1 MKKIFYFIGAAGLL
15 LNGCKEPAVDDAA
28 FAPESSAV
36 RTLTVNGVVETGTRA
51 VWDDETKFSWEND
64 DKITLVSDGTSY
76 VSEGLAIDPTNAGH
90 GVFTVKNV
98 SGTTFNAFVTAN
110 GTYKTDGVEFTVGD
124 TEITAG
130 EVSLKSNV
138 LLVSTE
144 SVEPEGEEL
153 NVPLTIVTP
162 LVKFLVYG
170 EASGE
175 AIESIS
181 IKANAAN
188 IAGTASYS
196 FDGNKVTVSDG
207 KASVKATVSDATVAA
222 SKEAADGL
230 YLSVLPT
237 TVSDITYVVT
247 TSAKTYN
254 FTSKSGQTFAQ
265 NTIYTLPLNL
275 ANADAD
281 AAVEVTDV
289 TVEDGGTDNK
299 FYLGKTVTVTGTNLD
314 KVSVV
319 KIGETEISDVEAE
332 NTTMTFTVPEELE
345 FETESNYEK
354 ATEFKLTFDGD
365 NAQSITVYPFYYF
378 KGVKLAI
385 GVGSKDNYN
394 DYIHD
399 NAFFVPDYGRVLSV
413 REWIDEKIDPNVLD
427 DESGSPKT
435 EDNCNT
441 IITTYTGSSVVG
453 NKLAAGTTKEQY
465 YCAKPYILCSAN
477 TSGVLSIVST
487 PCGTNARIKNHRYKQ
502 TPSSTSYTALPT
514 TCGTPIFG
522 MKVITSVDTNS
533 VRSKIYKAVA
543 EGTLTSMDYTMNQDL
558 NSSEIRLAG
567 SGASGT
573 TANMSDVIVI
583 GYANYEFGLNNSSE
597 TQGVALKSSDIY
609 QFGYIKFNN
618 ITGANF
624 ETGLVDITALDGKYV
639 DFDIYWSKP
648 LREK

>member
-51 VWDDETKFSWEND
+51 VWDDETKFAWEND
-64 DKITLVSDGTSY
+64 DQITLVSGSTSY
-76 VSEGLAIDPTNAGH
+76 ESEGLEVDESNPGH

-98 SGTTFNAFVTAN
+98 IGTTFNAFVTAN
-110 GTYKTDGVEFTVGD
+110 GTYKTGSVEFTVGD

-138 LLVSTE
+138 LLVSTS
-144 SVEPEGEEL
+144 SVAPEDNEL
-153 NVPLTIVTP
+153 TVPLTIVTP

-175 AIESIS
+175 TITSIS

-196 FDGNKVTVSDG
+196 FDGNKVTVSEG

-222 SKEAADGL
+222 SKDAAEGL

-254 FTSKSGQTFAQ
+254 FTSKSGQTFKE

-281 AAVEVTDV
+281 AGVVVDEV
-289 TVEDGGTDNK
+289 TVEDGGTDKK

-365 NAQSITVYPFYYF
+365 NVQSITVYPFYYYPNIT
-378 KGVKLAI
+378 I
-385 GVGSKDNYN
+385 GAQDASNRDK
-394 DYIHD
+394 
-399 NAFFVPDYGRVLSV
+399 AFFVPDLGRVISTDEFNNFDGGNCFDPYIAANTQKANNSLNKDVIKTADEYYSV
-413 REWIDEKIDPNVLD
+413 PAYVFCTYSTNNKTFSIISPSNSATQIRNFRTTGNDQLTSGYGTPVVGFRNIEFTGSIDAEQKSAEKTKNGSLTSVGDLLPKVISSGAPQYDGTGTANNRFKDDLVIAVQYFSYEGTCGFGSSHTDAGETAAKLD
-427 DESGSPKT
+427 DVYRGGLMYVKT
-435 EDNCNT
+435 VVTGEDIGTKST
-441 IITTYTGSSVVG
+441 IT
-453 NKLAAGTTKEQY
+453 
-465 YCAKPYILCSAN
+465 
-477 TSGVLSIVST
+477 
-487 PCGTNARIKNHRYKQ
+487 
-502 TPSSTSYTALPT
+502 
-514 TCGTPIFG
+514 F
-522 MKVITSVDTNS
+522 
-533 VRSKIYKAVA
+533 
-543 EGTLTSMDYTMNQDL
+543 
-558 NSSEIRLAG
+558 
-567 SGASGT
+567 
-573 TANMSDVIVI
+573 
-583 GYANYEFGLNNSSE
+583 
-597 TQGVALKSSDIY
+597 
-609 QFGYIKFNN
+609 
-618 ITGANF
+618 
-624 ETGLVDITALDGKYV
+624 
-639 DFDIYWSKP
+639 DFYWSKP